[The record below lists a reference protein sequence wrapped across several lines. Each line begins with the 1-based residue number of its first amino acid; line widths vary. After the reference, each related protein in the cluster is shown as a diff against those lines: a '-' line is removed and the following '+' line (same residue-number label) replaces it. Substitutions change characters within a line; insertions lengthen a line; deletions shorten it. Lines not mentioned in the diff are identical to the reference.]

1 MGSDEKIILLAIFFL
16 ALLIVL
22 FLDGIHTNT
31 LTKRKIEKKIKQE
44 KDLLIDLSINLNKFL
59 YMQIKVNTE
68 DEKKAIFKELM
79 NIHKQMFKQH
89 YAASEIISNKNLLFI
104 DEFDAF
110 YHFKLAFEVCKQL
123 FDLNCQVFMSS
134 HNTYLLTNDLLRPDC
149 NFILQD
155 NTIKPL
161 QACTEKE
168 LRFAHNIE
176 KIYRAG
182 AFHVE

>member
-104 DEFDAF
+104 DEFDGNHVMLGNTQGLEAKSINSWLETGSK
-110 YHFKLAFEVCKQL
+110 YELQTVFEQYR
-123 FDLNCQVFMSS
+123 D
-134 HNTYLLTNDLLRPDC
+134 YLLKRLSEANENLKTAYERL
-149 NFILQD
+149 
-155 NTIKPL
+155 
-161 QACTEKE
+161 
-168 LRFAHNIE
+168 
-176 KIYRAG
+176 
-182 AFHVE
+182 